1 MKLLA
6 LTLFAYKGAEA
17 TPIVLGMA
25 ADLSSFGY
33 FQRASVREML
43 QFTSRTI
50 VQRTAPGQRQTVRQE
65 DYYCHVHVR
74 DSGLAAVAVCDKDY
88 PPTAAFSVAAKVMD
102 EYAAANEGEPWRQ
115 VAADTTSAQAIL
127 DPALQ
132 KYQDPVAADK
142 ITKIQRDLDETK
154 VGGRS

>member
-6 LTLFAYKGAEA
+6 ICLFAYRGAEA
-17 TPIVLGMA
+17 PPVGLGMA
-25 ADLSSFGY
+25 AELSSFGY
-33 FQRASVREML
+33 FQRSSVREML

-88 PPTAAFSVAAKVMD
+88 PPTAAFGVAAKV
-102 EYAAANEGEPWRQ
+102 
-115 VAADTTSAQAIL
+115 
-127 DPALQ
+127 
-132 KYQDPVAADK
+132 
-142 ITKIQRDLDETK
+142 
-154 VGGRS
+154 GGRLGGG